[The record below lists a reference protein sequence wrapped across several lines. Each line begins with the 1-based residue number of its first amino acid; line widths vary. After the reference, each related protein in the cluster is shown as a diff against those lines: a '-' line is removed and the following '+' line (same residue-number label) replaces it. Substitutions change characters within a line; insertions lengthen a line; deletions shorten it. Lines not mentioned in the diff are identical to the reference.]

1 MRGRAGCPSRAASQL
16 ESIVV
21 LSVDVLQVGEHSD
34 LLVSEEGVQQALD
47 ALAAGIAAD
56 LAAADPLLICVMNGG
71 LFTTSELARRFAFPL
86 QMDYLQVSR
95 YGTAVQGSQLKWLS
109 RPQTSLVGRTVLLTD
124 DILDRGE
131 TLAAVCAWCREA
143 GAARVLSAVLVDKQ
157 VATPRAVRADYAAM
171 LCPDRYLYG
180 CGMDYR
186 GYWRNLPAIY
196 GVRDDYLQA
205 LEAAKVSAAT

>member
-1 MRGRAGCPSRAASQL
+1 MESSQM
-16 ESIVV
+16 ESNSV

-34 LLVSEEGVQQALD
+34 MLVSAAGVQRALD
-47 ALAAGIAAD
+47 AFAARIAAD
-56 LAAADPLLICVMNGG
+56 LAAANPLLICVMNGG
-71 LFTTSELARRFAFPL
+71 LFTTSELARRLAFPL

-95 YGTAVQGSQLKWLS
+95 YGAAVQGSQLKWLS
-109 RPQTSLVGRTVLLTD
+109 RPQTPLIGRTVLLTD

-157 VATPRAVRADYAAM
+157 VATQRAVRADYVAIT
-171 LCPDRYLYG
+171 CPDRYLYG

-196 GVRDDYLQA
+196 GVREDYLQA
-205 LEAAKVSAAT
+205 LEAARAVAAT

>member
-1 MRGRAGCPSRAASQL
+1 M
-16 ESIVV
+16 
-21 LSVDVLQVGEHSD
+21 LSDDVLRVGEHSD
-34 LLVSEEGVQQALD
+34 VLVTEAAVQQALNVF
-47 ALAAGIAAD
+47 AARIAVD
-56 LAAADPLLICVMNGG
+56 LATANPVLLCVMNGG
-71 LFTTSELARRFAFPL
+71 LFTTSELARRLAFPL
-86 QMDYLQVSR
+86 QMDNLQVSR
-95 YGTAVQGSQLKWLS
+95 YRAAVQGSQLHWLA
-109 RPQTSLVGRTVLLTD
+109 RPQTPLTGRTVLLTD

-157 VATPRAVRADYAAM
+157 IASPRAVQADYAAL

-196 GVRDDYLQA
+196 GVRADYLQR
-205 LEAAKVSAAT
+205 LEASRASLDA